1 MLDRI
6 LDPVP
11 GIDGLGNCQ
20 KPRSFQNS
28 TKVFENSWVVI
39 EEDIQ
44 ITLRD
49 SINYLGTQRIFVV
62 DNIQVVQEKLFLISG
77 IEPIVRTFNSKT
89 TSADF

>member
-1 MLDRI
+1 M
-6 LDPVP
+6 
-11 GIDGLGNCQ
+11 
-20 KPRSFQNS
+20 
-28 TKVFENSWVVI
+28 I